1 MNISTNPDIQIQKGR
16 EAMVYFHN
24 DSVVYPN
31 YNLTLDALIHQV
43 SKGKDSI
50 FLEGFGFAIEQ
61 LNTDGFFSGNVVK
74 NAMEKFARRAQ
85 GRVPDNMSAF
95 FNALSNEATQ
105 VNWVDATGY
114 VAKDV
119 AVQVG
124 DGLVQVGETVTTTL
138 KGLGMV
144 LPFLVV
150 GALIFIVAEKSKKLA
165 A

>member
-16 EAMVYFHN
+16 EAIVYFHN
-24 DSVVYPN
+24 ESLAYPS

-50 FLEGFGFAIEQ
+50 FLEGFGFAVEQ

-74 NAMEKFARRAQ
+74 NAMEKFAQRAQ

-95 FNALSNEATQ
+95 FNALSNEATS

-124 DGLVQVGETVTTTL
+124 EGLVEVGETVTTTL
-138 KGLGMV
+138 KGLSFV
-144 LPFLVV
+144 LPFLVI
-150 GALIFIVAEKSKKLA
+150 GALIFIVVEKSKKLA

>member
-1 MNISTNPDIQIQKGR
+1 MNISSNPDIQIQKGR

-114 VAKDV
+114 VAKEKYRSPRN
-119 AVQVG
+119 ARSRGNGITRACGREEGTQSHR
-124 DGLVQVGETVTTTL
+124 TL
-138 KGLGMV
+138 RE
-144 LPFLVV
+144 PP
-150 GALIFIVAEKSKKLA
+150 
-165 A
+165 

>member
-1 MNISTNPDIQIQKGR
+1 MNISTNPDTQIAKGR
-16 EAMVYFHN
+16 EAIMYFHN
-24 DSVVYPN
+24 ASLTYSN
-31 YNLTLDALIHQV
+31 YNLTLDALIDQV
-43 SKGKDSI
+43 SKGKPSI

-61 LNTDGFFSGNVVK
+61 LNTDGFFSGNLVR
-74 NAMEKFARRAQ
+74 NSMEKFAARAQ

-138 KGLGMV
+138 QGLGLV
-144 LPFLVV
+144 LPFLVI
-150 GALIFIVAEKSKKLA
+150 GAVVFIVVNKSKKLA

>member
-1 MNISTNPDIQIQKGR
+1 MNISSNPEIQIQKGR
-16 EAMVYFHN
+16 EAIIYFHN

-31 YNLTLDALIHQV
+31 YDLTLDELIYQV
-43 SKGKDSI
+43 SKGKPAI
-50 FLEGFGFAIEQ
+50 FLEGFGFAIES

-74 NAMEKFARRAQ
+74 DAMEKFARRAQ
-85 GRVPDNMSAF
+85 GRIPDNMSAF

-105 VNWVDATGY
+105 VNWVEATGY

-124 DGLVQVGETVTTTL
+124 DGLVEIGDTVTTTL
-138 KGLGMV
+138 KSVGV
-144 LPFLVV
+144 ILPILVV
-150 GALIFIVAEKSKKLA
+150 GALAFIVIEKSKRLA